1 MEMGH
6 TVEQLL
12 RPLKQG
18 VEQGVHFPAGGTWG
32 LVKVEGMLDSFLS
45 RLPSGGVS
53 TTHDGPTTGSLVDL
67 EKKVGSSKSG
77 LSANAHGNNKS
88 THLWD
93 KNN

>member
-1 MEMGH
+1 MDTGR

-12 RPLKQG
+12 QPLKQG
-18 VEQGVHFPAGGTWG
+18 VEQGVHLPTGGTWG
-32 LVKVEGMLDSFLS
+32 LVKVDGKLGSFLS
-45 RLPSGGVS
+45 GLPSGGVS
-53 TTHDGPTTGSLVDL
+53 TTHDGATTGSLADF

-77 LSANAHGNNKS
+77 LSANAHDNNKS